1 MRLTV
6 HYVFLMSAANRMR
19 SLPAAAKL
27 LCVCFFK
34 NFLEDKV
41 ATENANL
48 GLAFSAGNMYL
59 ETAQRDRIER
69 MEVGGLQGGE
79 QLTFK

>member
-1 MRLTV
+1 
-6 HYVFLMSAANRMR
+6 MSAANSMH

-41 ATENANL
+41 AAENANL
-48 GLAFSAGNMYL
+48 GLALASYMYL
-59 ETAQRDRIER
+59 EGRSNKISFMHDRIW
-69 MEVGGLQGGE
+69 VKVSL
-79 QLTFK
+79 LTSVWASAWVTK

>member
-1 MRLTV
+1 
-6 HYVFLMSAANRMR
+6 MSAANRMR

-41 ATENANL
+41 AAENADL

-59 ETAQRDRIER
+59 ESRSNKISFMHDRNWEK
-69 MEVGGLQGGE
+69 VSL
-79 QLTFK
+79 LTNVWASAWVTK

>member
-1 MRLTV
+1 METKRLTV
-6 HYVFLMSAANRMR
+6 HFVCLMSAANSMH

-41 ATENANL
+41 AAENANL
-48 GLAFSAGNMYL
+48 GLAFSASYMYL
-59 ETAQRDRIER
+59 EGRSNKISFMHDRI
-69 MEVGGLQGGE
+69 
-79 QLTFK
+79 

>member
-1 MRLTV
+1 
-6 HYVFLMSAANRMR
+6 MSAANRMR

-41 ATENANL
+41 AAENANL
-48 GLAFSAGNMYL
+48 GLAFSASNMYL
-59 ETAQRDRIER
+59 ESRSNKISFMHISEPGT
-69 MEVGGLQGGE
+69 G
-79 QLTFK
+79 

>member
-1 MRLTV
+1 
-6 HYVFLMSAANRMR
+6 MSAANRMR

-41 ATENANL
+41 AAENSDL
-48 GLAFSAGNMYL
+48 GLAFSASYMYL
-59 ETAQRDRIER
+59 ESRSNKISFMHDRNWV
-69 MEVGGLQGGE
+69 EVSL
-79 QLTFK
+79 LTSVWASAWVTK

>member
-1 MRLTV
+1 
-6 HYVFLMSAANRMR
+6 MSAANRMR

-41 ATENANL
+41 AAENANL

-59 ETAQRDRIER
+59 ESRGNKISFMHDRIL
-69 MEVGGLQGGE
+69 VKVSL
-79 QLTFK
+79 LTSVWASAWVTK

>member
-1 MRLTV
+1 
-6 HYVFLMSAANRMR
+6 MSAANRMR

-41 ATENANL
+41 AAENANL

-59 ETAQRDRIER
+59 ESRSNKISFMHDRNW
-69 MEVGGLQGGE
+69 VKVSL
-79 QLTFK
+79 LTSAWVTK